1 MAGISVETKYFASS
15 GASSPAL
22 ALQMT
27 CLVDSYMLWIGV
39 TEELE
44 ENASRAILQGHL
56 GKDWAVS
63 MPPWKVRNSR
73 NEGIGWLQQGNSF
86 SPLHHQTL
94 PATGSQLLRS
104 SSSDVALSI
113 SKRLGEQLIVGDRRY
128 LMRATNLRTARR
140 FGKQIFLCVDIP
152 VSMGDDSGI
161 VERVER
167 ALVDTLK
174 EMEKK

>member
-1 MAGISVETKYFASS
+1 MTGISVETKYFPSS

-22 ALQMT
+22 ALQVT

-63 MPPWKVRNSR
+63 MPPWK
-73 NEGIGWLQQGNSF
+73 
-86 SPLHHQTL
+86 TL

-113 SKRLGEQLIVGDRRY
+113 AKETGDD
-128 LMRATNLRTARR
+128 LRTARR
-140 FGKQIFLCVDIP
+140 FGKQIFLSVDIP

-161 VERVER
+161 LVRVER
-167 ALVDTLK
+167 ALMDTLR
-174 EMEKK
+174 EIEKK

>member
-1 MAGISVETKYFASS
+1 VSMAGISVETKYFPSS

-22 ALQMT
+22 ALQVT

-63 MPPWKVRNSR
+63 MPPWRVRNSW
-73 NEGIGWLQQGNSF
+73 NEEVRWLQQGNF
-86 SPLHHQTL
+86 ALHHQTL

-113 SKRLGEQLIVGDRRY
+113 AKRLGEQ
-128 LMRATNLRTARR
+128 
-140 FGKQIFLCVDIP
+140 
-152 VSMGDDSGI
+152 
-161 VERVER
+161 
-167 ALVDTLK
+167 
-174 EMEKK
+174 

>member
-1 MAGISVETKYFASS
+1 MAGISVETKYFPSS

-22 ALQMT
+22 ALQVT

-56 GKDWAVS
+56 SKDWAVS

-73 NEGIGWLQQGNSF
+73 NEGIGWLQQGNSI
-86 SPLHHQTL
+86 SALHHQTL

-113 SKRLGEQLIVGDRRY
+113 AKRLGERLIAGNRRY
-128 LMRATNLRTARR
+128 LMRAMICGQRDDLGNRYFYLWIYLSRW
-140 FGKQIFLCVDIP
+140 GMILGFLC
-152 VSMGDDSGI
+152 
-161 VERVER
+161 E
-167 ALVDTLK
+167 
-174 EMEKK
+174 

>member
-1 MAGISVETKYFASS
+1 VYFHAQLSCASGSRLDSNGPLSPFLYIPPFLERSQLSAVSMTSISVETKYFPSS

-22 ALQMT
+22 ALQVT

-39 TEELE
+39 TEEVE

-73 NEGIGWLQQGNSF
+73 NEGIGWFQQGNFISA
-86 SPLHHQTL
+86 LRHQTL

-104 SSSDVALSI
+104 SSSDMALSI
-113 SKRLGEQLIVGDRRY
+113 AKRLGEH
-128 LMRATNLRTARR
+128 
-140 FGKQIFLCVDIP
+140 
-152 VSMGDDSGI
+152 
-161 VERVER
+161 
-167 ALVDTLK
+167 
-174 EMEKK
+174 

>member
-1 MAGISVETKYFASS
+1 MGISVETKYFPSS

-22 ALQMT
+22 ALQVT

-44 ENASRAILQGHL
+44 ENASNAILQGHL

-63 MPPWKVRNSR
+63 MPPWKVRNLR
-73 NEGIGWLQQGNSF
+73 KEGIGWLRREN
-86 SPLHHQTL
+86 LHHQTL

-104 SSSDVALSI
+104 SSSDLALSI
-113 SKRLGEQLIVGDRRY
+113 AKRLGEPLIVGDGRY
-128 LMRATNLRTARR
+128 LMRGDLRTARR
-140 FGKQIFLCVDIP
+140 FGKQIFLSVDVP

-161 VERVER
+161 LVRVEK
-167 ALVDTLK
+167 ALMDTLRD
-174 EMEKK
+174 MEKK